1 MCCSKKLNN
10 LSTFIPP
17 FSYNS
22 HPSIPVELMANIPV
36 YFLKTSCDCVFI
48 THLLPTSL

>member
-1 MCCSKKLNN
+1 MFCSKKLYN

-22 HPSIPVELMANIPV
+22 HPSTPFELIANIPV
-36 YFLKTSCDCVFI
+36 YFLKTS
-48 THLLPTSL
+48 